1 MAASIALNV
10 LDSLCQVIVKEAD
23 LFLVVEDQVKTL
35 GDQLKLMGSFLR
47 DVERAESQ
55 EHVAMEE
62 LVIQIRDL
70 TYEAE
75 DIIEKYLVVARQS
88 AFGFD
93 RWNSKFNRLF
103 TKSDFGRKFEA
114 IRKQIEEICANK
126 FGGTEKQ
133 QKKGSYVAD
142 NADVV
147 GFHSDIEML
156 VPRLIE
162 GGTPRAVVPIVG
174 VGGLGKTTLAKKVF
188 NLVMRIIEVK
198 EIEKKFSDFLKYKKY
213 LIVLD
218 DIWRTD
224 VQPKE
229 KLELNLL
236 GRNPQK
242 KIENSF
248 TGIIEVKEIE
258 KRLSDFLKYKKY
270 LIVLDDIWR
279 TDVLE
284 DLAPHFPDD
293 NNGSGLHSRLR
304 HLMLL
309 RFTA

>member
-10 LDSLCQVIVKEAD
+10 LDSLCQVNVKEAD

-35 GDQLKLMGSFLR
+35 RDQLKLMGSFLR
-47 DVERAESQ
+47 DAESAENQ
-55 EHVAMEE
+55 EHVSMEE

-70 TYEAE
+70 TYEAK

-93 RWNSKFNRLF
+93 RLNSKFNRLF
-103 TKSDFGRKFEA
+103 TKNDFGRKFEA
-114 IRKQIEEICANK
+114 IRKQIEEIYANK
-126 FGGTEKQ
+126 SGGTEETTEVAFHESYLDGSPLPKHR
-133 QKKGSYVAD
+133 KGSYVAD

-147 GFHSDIEML
+147 GFHNDIEML

-162 GGTPRAVVPIVG
+162 GGTQRAVIPIVG

-188 NLVMRIIEVK
+188 NLVKSKFRCHAWVSISQDCTSMTVLQKIVK
-198 EIEKKFSDFLKYKKY
+198 
-213 LIVLD
+213 
-218 DIWRTD
+218 
-224 VQPKE
+224 
-229 KLELNLL
+229 
-236 GRNPQK
+236 
-242 KIENSF
+242 SF

-258 KRLSDFLKYKKY
+258 KKLPDFLKYKKY

-293 NNGSGLHSRLR
+293 NNGSRIMFSQKRNWS
-304 HLMLL
+304 
-309 RFTA
+309 

>member
-1 MAASIALNV
+1 MAASISLNV

-35 GDQLKLMGSFLR
+35 GDQLKLMGSSLR
-47 DVERAESQ
+47 DAERAEDQ
-55 EHVAMEE
+55 EHVAIEE

-93 RWNSKFNRLF
+93 RLNSKFNILF
-103 TKSDFGRKFEA
+103 TKNDFGRKFEA
-114 IRKQIEEICANK
+114 IRKQIEEIYANK
-126 FGGTEKQ
+126 SGGTEETTEVAFHKSYLDGSPLP
-133 QKKGSYVAD
+133 KYRKGSYVAD

-147 GFHSDIEML
+147 GFHNDIEML

-162 GGTPRAVVPIVG
+162 GGTRRAVVPIVG

-188 NLVMRIIEVK
+188 NLVKSKFRCHAWVSISQDCTSMNVLQKIVK
-198 EIEKKFSDFLKYKKY
+198 
-213 LIVLD
+213 
-218 DIWRTD
+218 
-224 VQPKE
+224 
-229 KLELNLL
+229 
-236 GRNPQK
+236 
-242 KIENSF
+242 SF

-258 KRLSDFLKYKKY
+258 KKLSDFLKYKKY

-279 TDVLE
+279 TAVLE

-293 NNGSGLHSRLR
+293 NNGSRIMFSQKRNWS
-304 HLMLL
+304 
-309 RFTA
+309 